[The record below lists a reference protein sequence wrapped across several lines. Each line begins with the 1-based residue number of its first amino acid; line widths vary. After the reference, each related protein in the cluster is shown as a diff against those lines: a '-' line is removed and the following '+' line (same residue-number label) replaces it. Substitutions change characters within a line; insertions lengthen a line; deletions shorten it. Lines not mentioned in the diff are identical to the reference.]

1 MDKRFVVVSLWAE
14 DVPKLVHFYR
24 DVLGLGLK
32 THHGHQPHFDVS
44 GVNLVILQG
53 VPTPAQEAL
62 PPRFPLFA
70 LQVEDLDTEMS
81 KLNKHG
87 IELPWGVEGGP
98 GSRYVM
104 FHDPGGNLIELVE
117 YVGK

>member
-1 MDKRFVVVSLWAE
+1 MEKRFVVISLWAE
-14 DVPKLVHFYR
+14 DVPELVHFYR
-24 DVLGLGLK
+24 DALGLSLK
-32 THHGHQPHFDVS
+32 THHGHQPHFNVA

-53 VPTPAQEAL
+53 RPVPAQEAT

-70 LQVEDLDTEMS
+70 LQVDDLDGEMDT
-81 KLNKHG
+81 LRKHG
-87 IELPWGVEGGP
+87 VEFPWGVEGGP

-117 YVGK
+117 YL